1 MTRIKNHVKSLITN
15 VRRIN
20 VFLVPCSC
28 QMHLFLLHFTYQTQ
42 NYQYLSL
49 SRQQTRLLLSS
60 NWVNINHFDAVAS
73 FLEVYAQVNSVV
85 TNVWQIFFATCP
97 CHLNLLSVQF
107 TGRDQT
113 VSLFPISTANILM
126 FLHDPR
132 SCESLTFTVP
142 WLNKGCLSVCM
153 SVTLLIWV
161 NHSDALLF

>member
-15 VRRIN
+15 VRRITFILSRVLIN
-20 VFLVPCSC
+20 CICFFYI
-28 QMHLFLLHFTYQTQ
+28 HLSSSKLSVS
-42 NYQYLSL
+42 LSL
-49 SRQQTRLLLSS
+49 SRQQTRLFLCS
-60 NWVNINHFDAVAS
+60 NWVNHFDAVAS
-73 FLEVYAQVNSVV
+73 FLEVSDQVNSVV
-85 TNVWQIFFATCP
+85 TNVWQIFFGTCP
-97 CHLNLLSVQF
+97 CHLNLLPVQF

-113 VSLFPISTANILM
+113 ISLFPISAANILM